1 MADGNQTQTNATFG
15 FLVSDVSR
23 MLRENFRTTTPEL
36 GLTLAQARVLVH
48 LSRNEGISQ
57 VALSAMLEIQPIT
70 LLRQIDRL
78 EKAGLIERRAHPS
91 DRRAQQLYLTPR
103 SQPLLKKIFDKGAE
117 RQDQVMAGLNEAE
130 RQQLM
135 SSLLRIKANLSQ
147 MAAATRPGRCAARAL
162 QIPPHKVVRDVRNS
176 KDRRR
181 RPGCTGHGISVS
193 KRSAPPLS
201 AAPLPPPVAKKT
213 RGRFTRPLLLFGVPL
228 LVVLF
233 SCYAYLHA
241 GRYVDTNNAY
251 VKADKAIIAAEVTG
265 KIVEVAV
272 KENDH
277 VERGQ
282 LLFRLDDTPYKF
294 ALDRA
299 EAALTQ
305 TAQDIAAMKLQYRQA
320 LAEIEL
326 AQNNVAYARVTY
338 DRQVGLVERKI
349 GSIADLDD
357 AKHELDTALKQQE
370 LASQRAAKILVDL
383 NGNADIAVEAH
394 PRYQTGEVGSRS
406 GGARPRTHER
416 CRAVLPAL
424 RARSPKSA
432 RTSNAATPVMSLV
445 SDGDMWIEANFKET
459 DLTYLRPNQSVE
471 CASIPI
477 PGFDWQ
483 GTVQSV
489 SEATGSEFALLPAQ
503 NATGNW
509 VKVVQRVAVRITMRA
524 RR

>member
-1 MADGNQTQTNATFG
+1 M
-15 FLVSDVSR
+15 S
-23 MLRENFRTTTPEL
+23 
-36 GLTLAQARVLVH
+36 
-48 LSRNEGISQ
+48 
-57 VALSAMLEIQPIT
+57 EI
-70 LLRQIDRL
+70 R
-78 EKAGLIERRAHPS
+78 
-91 DRRAQQLYLTPR
+91 
-103 SQPLLKKIFDKGAE
+103 KIGAE
-117 RQDQVMAGLNEAE
+117 GRVAPVTEFP
-130 RQQLM
+130 QQ
-135 SSLLRIKANLSQ
+135 
-147 MAAATRPGRCAARAL
+147 T
-162 QIPPHKVVRDVRNS
+162 
-176 KDRRR
+176 
-181 RPGCTGHGISVS
+181 
-193 KRSAPPLS
+193 SAPPLS
-201 AAPLPPPVAKKT
+201 AALLPPPAAKKP

-277 VERGQ
+277 VDSGQ

-299 EAALTQ
+299 EAALAQ
-305 TAQDIAAMKLQYRQA
+305 TSQDIAATKLQYRQA

-349 GSIADLDD
+349 GSISDLDD
-357 AKHELDTALKQQE
+357 AKHALDTAQKQQE

-383 NGNADIAVEAH
+383 NGNADVAVEAH
-394 PRYQTGEVGSRS
+394 PRYQQAKSDRDQAALDLERTKVVAPFSGIASKKPEIGTYVERGS
-406 GGARPRTHER
+406 
-416 CRAVLPAL
+416 
-424 RARSPKSA
+424 
-432 RTSNAATPVMSLV
+432 PVMSLV

-471 CASIPI
+471 VRVDTY
-477 PGFDWQ
+477 PGFEWR

-509 VKVVQRVAVRITMRA
+509 VKVVQRVAVRITLPHGADDPPLRSGMSATVTVDTGHTRGI
-524 RR
+524 RDLLPG